1 MHTSQ
6 YEIVYTVK
14 FIKVGI
20 VFLTTNSIISDT
32 VGLQKN
38 HHYREIFFHEI

>member
-1 MHTSQ
+1 MHISQ

-20 VFLTTNSIISDT
+20 FLTTNSVISDT
-32 VGLQKN
+32 VGLQKS
-38 HHYREIFFHEI
+38 HHYRENNVFHEI